1 MSQEIQ
7 LKSTFSSK
15 RFRRSFWMVTL
26 VGFLMF
32 AGLQAFAQLTTA
44 DIIGTVRDA
53 SGAVVPNAKVTLQRI
68 ETHQDATTTSD
79 SAGNYTF
86 TFLVPGHYSV
96 RVEATGFKTVTI
108 PNLAV
113 SAGDRA
119 RADAALPVGQASET
133 IEVVAQTPLLQTDN
147 ATVSSTIDNTAV
159 QDLPLNGRN
168 FVQLVQLAPGA
179 NEGPGN
185 GLTSGNRPDDRR
197 STNGLSVN
205 GFDDVLNNELIDG
218 IDNNERIIGTIGV
231 KPSIESIQEVNV
243 ETNNYS
249 PEIGRTAGGVIN
261 VITKSGT
268 NAFHGSA
275 YEYLRNDK
283 FDSKFVTSTVG
294 AKPELRQNQ
303 YGGSIG
309 GPIRKDKTFFFFD
322 YEGSRNVQG
331 KTYQSTVP
339 TQAQYN
345 DIQTN
350 NGLGLLAQA
359 VATGNLPAGLKVD
372 PIALNY
378 LKMYPAPNAPGI
390 TNNYVTNPRRTQYG
404 STYDARVDQK
414 FDANNNLYARWTYND
429 VATYTP
435 AALANV
441 VNGLIAGGG
450 RWNFS
455 GPSTGKANQLAAYFT
470 HVFTTN
476 TLLQLRVAGTN
487 IDLYSQPTNNGT
499 NGDTKMGWGPNM
511 DYSSTIS
518 GLTPIYMGA
527 FPDIGD
533 GQYVPL
539 RDVDNTFQYDGTV
552 SYHHANHD
560 IKYGASLIR
569 RQARNIQSAAPYGTY
584 SFGLGT
590 DSYIFND
597 ANGVA
602 LATPASATDAQHKV
616 SNLASI
622 LVGAYTDHSRNV
634 DITPPDY
641 RAWEPSFFVQDTF
654 KATRKLT
661 VVYGLRYDYFAPFTE
676 AHNGIANF
684 DYTTAAAIGTTAA
697 VNNAW
702 QVAGVNGVSA
712 SAGIKSDYKNFAPRL
727 GFTYEIANGMV
738 LRGGFG
744 MSYFP
749 GNYTSNSDLKN
760 APFVSVYSPN
770 CASPLA
776 NGIVSGLIPK
786 LPTGTVTINAAC
798 TDAFATFDAGLPAP
812 VAQTINSP
820 NLSFIAEDPNLKMG
834 VAKQFNLSL
843 QKSFGPNVITAG
855 YVGVRGSHL
864 PDVLNDI
871 NLPAPNN
878 DKTTLRPLAT
888 LLPNLS
894 SVGWYGSAGKST
906 YDGLQTSFQRRLS
919 SGLTAS
925 LNYTWAH
932 ALDNV
937 VGLSEEGDQGY
948 GNASPANITA
958 VEYGNADNDIR
969 HRFAAT
975 VTYALPF
982 GKGLQGAKKMLLG
995 GWQTNAIMAWQTGH
1009 AFTVENNGADGGTGN
1024 RALPYYSN
1032 VGADRPNM
1040 FPIGTNVTAPAGAS
1054 CQNAFG
1060 YMFCPQALGTVGN
1073 EQRNALHG
1081 PGFHHVDLSLFKE
1094 FALRERVKL
1103 QFRAEAYNFTNT
1115 PSWTVNNQNNGN
1127 ELLGTGNFG
1136 KVTDADPNYT
1146 PREFQ
1151 FALKL
1156 TF

>member
-1 MSQEIQ
+1 MLITAL
-7 LKSTFSSK
+7 LKSISPV
-15 RFRRSFWMVTL
+15 RRMRRPLWLLIAVL
-26 VGFLMF
+26 GFVAF

-44 DIIGTVRDA
+44 DVIGTVRDA
-53 SGAVVPNAKVTLQRI
+53 SGALVTNAKVTLHHV
-68 ETHQDATTTSD
+68 ETNQNTDGATD
-79 SAGNYTF
+79 SAGNFAF

-96 RVEATGFKTVTI
+96 RVEAPGFKVVTI
-108 PNLAV
+108 PNLAI

-119 RADAALPVGQASET
+119 RADATLPIGQASET
-133 IEVVAQTPLLQTDN
+133 VEVVAQSPLLQTDN
-147 ATVSSTIDNTAV
+147 ATISSTIDQSAV

-205 GFDDVLNNELIDG
+205 GFDDVLNNEIIDG

-231 KPSIESIQEVNV
+231 KPSIESIQEVTV
-243 ETNNYS
+243 QTNNYA
-249 PEIGRTAGGVIN
+249 PEIGRTAGGVVN

-268 NAFHGSA
+268 NNFHGSA
-275 YEYLRNDK
+275 YEYLRNDL

-303 YGGSIG
+303 FGASIG

-331 KTYQSTVP
+331 KTYKSTVP
-339 TQAQYN
+339 TLAQYN
-345 DIQTN
+345 DIHN
-350 NGLGLLAQA
+350 NGGLGILAQA
-359 VATGNLPAGLKVD
+359 KATGNLPSEVGPYTVD

-378 LKMYPAPNAPGI
+378 LKMYPAPNAPGDNGGL
-390 TNNYVTNPRRTQYG
+390 TNNYIVNPRRTQFG
-404 STYDARVDQK
+404 STYDARIDQK
-414 FDANNNLYARWTYND
+414 FNSNNNMYGRWTYND

-435 AALANV
+435 AALPNV

-455 GPSTGKANQLAAYFT
+455 GPSTGKANQLALYFT

-476 TLLQLRVAGTN
+476 TLLQLRAAGTRIN
-487 IDLYSQPTNNGT
+487 LFSQPTNNGT
-499 NGDTKMGWGPNM
+499 NGDTKMGWGTNM
-511 DYSSTIS
+511 NYSDAIT

-539 RDVDNTFQYDGTV
+539 QDIDNNFQYDGTV
-552 SYHHANHD
+552 SYHHGNHD
-560 IKYGASLIR
+560 IKYGAGMIR
-569 RQARNIQSAAPYGTY
+569 RQARNVQSAAPYGTY
-584 SFGLGT
+584 SFGLAT
-590 DSYIFND
+590 DSFVYLDPLNPTVGT
-597 ANGVA
+597 N
-602 LATPASATDAQHKV
+602 ATDAQHKV
-616 SNLASI
+616 NNLASI
-622 LVGAYTDHSRNV
+622 LVGAFTDHSRNV

-641 RAWEPSFFVQDTF
+641 RAWETDFFVQDTF
-654 KATRKLT
+654 KVNHKLT
-661 VVYGLRYDYFAPFTE
+661 VIYGLRYDYYAPFTE
-676 AHNGIANF
+676 AHNRISNF
-684 DYTTAAAIGTTAA
+684 DFTTAAAVGTVAA

-702 QVAGVNGVSA
+702 QIAGVNGVSA
-712 SAGIKSDYKNFAPRL
+712 SAGIKPDRKNFAPRL
-727 GFTYEIANGMV
+727 GFTYEVANGMI

-770 CASPLA
+770 CLSPLA
-776 NGIVSGLIPK
+776 FAILDNYGQAKSPV
-786 LPTGTVTINAAC
+786 C
-798 TDAFATFDAGLPAP
+798 TDAYSTFDAGLPTP
-812 VAQTINSP
+812 VGQTIKSD

-834 VAKQFNLSL
+834 VAKQFNLSI
-843 QKSFGPNVITAG
+843 QKSFGANVLTVG
-855 YVGVRGSHL
+855 YVGVRATHL
-864 PDVLNDI
+864 PQVLNDI
-871 NLPAPNN
+871 NLPGPNN
-878 DKTTLRPLAT
+878 DPTVTRPLANVAK
-888 LLPNLS
+888 NLAA
-894 SVGWYGSAGKST
+894 VGWYASNGKSA

-919 SGLTAS
+919 SGLTTN

-932 ALDNV
+932 ALSNV
-937 VGLSEEGDQGY
+937 VGLSEEGDQGFA
-948 GNASPANITA
+948 NAWPSNIGS

-982 GKGLQGAKKMLLG
+982 GKGMQGAKKMLLG

-1009 AFTVENNGADGGTGN
+1009 AFTVENNGAYGGTGN
-1024 RALPYYSN
+1024 RALPYFSN

-1040 FPIGTNVTAPAGAS
+1040 YDLGKGVAS
-1054 CQNAFG
+1054 DPTLPCMQAFG
-1060 YMFCPQALGTVGN
+1060 HDFCPQTLGTMGN
-1073 EQRNALHG
+1073 EGRNQLHG
-1081 PGFHHVDLSLFKE
+1081 PGFHHVDLSLFKDFPIKE
-1094 FALRERVKL
+1094 SVKL

-1115 PSWTVNNQNNGN
+1115 PSWTVNNQNNQN
-1127 ELLGTGNFG
+1127 TLLGTGTFG
-1136 KVTDADPNYT
+1136 KIVDADPNYT
-1146 PREFQ
+1146 PRVLQ
-1151 FALKL
+1151 FALKV

>member
-1 MSQEIQ
+1 M
-7 LKSTFSSK
+7 
-15 RFRRSFWMVTL
+15 
-26 VGFLMF
+26 
-32 AGLQAFAQLTTA
+32 
-44 DIIGTVRDA
+44 
-53 SGAVVPNAKVTLQRI
+53 
-68 ETHQDATTTSD
+68 
-79 SAGNYTF
+79 
-86 TFLVPGHYSV
+86 
-96 RVEATGFKTVTI
+96 
-108 PNLAV
+108 
-113 SAGDRA
+113 
-119 RADAALPVGQASET
+119 
-133 IEVVAQTPLLQTDN
+133 EVVAQTPLLQTDN
-147 ATVSSTIDNTAV
+147 ATISSTIDQSAV

-231 KPSIESIQEVNV
+231 KPSVESIQEVTV
-243 ETNNYS
+243 QTNNYA
-249 PEIGRTAGGVIN
+249 PEIGRTAGGVVN
-261 VITKSGT
+261 VITKSGS

-275 YEYLRNDK
+275 YEYLRNDI
-283 FDSKFVTSTVG
+283 FDAKFVTSTVG

-303 YGGSIG
+303 FGGSIG

-331 KTYQSTVP
+331 RTFTSTVP
-339 TQAQYN
+339 TLAQYN
-345 DIQTN
+345 DIHNN
-350 NGLGLLAQA
+350 NGANIIAQA
-359 VATGNLPAGLKVD
+359 QATGNLPSTLNGVAYTPVID

-390 TNNYVTNPRRTQYG
+390 NGGLTNNFVVNPRRTQFG
-404 STYDARVDQK
+404 STYDARVDHR
-414 FDANNNLYARWTYND
+414 FNTNNNIYGRWTYND
-429 VATYTP
+429 VTTYTP
-435 AALANV
+435 AALPNV

-455 GPSTGKANQLAAYFT
+455 GPSTGKANQLAFYYT
-470 HVFTTN
+470 HVFTSN
-476 TLLQLRVAGTN
+476 TLLQLKVAGTN

-511 DYSSTIS
+511 NYSSAIT

-539 RDVDNTFQYDGTV
+539 RDVDNTFQYAGTV
-552 SYHHANHD
+552 SHHHGNHD
-560 IKYGASLIR
+560 LKFGATLIR

-584 SFGLGT
+584 SFGLPS
-590 DSYIFND
+590 DSYTFIDPTTGLPYAAVGTN
-597 ANGVA
+597 
-602 LATPASATDAQHKV
+602 LAVPSNASDAQRKV
-616 SNLASI
+616 NNLASI
-622 LVGAYTDHSRNV
+622 LTGAFTDHSRNV
-634 DITPPDY
+634 NITPPDY

-654 KATRKLT
+654 KVTRKLT
-661 VVYGLRYDYFAPFTE
+661 VVYGLRYDYFGPFTE
-676 AHNGIANF
+676 AHNQLANF
-684 DYTTAAAIGTTAA
+684 DFKTAAAIGTPAA
-697 VNNAW
+697 VANAW
-702 QVAGVNGVSA
+702 QVAGVNGVST
-712 SAGIKSDYKNFAPRL
+712 SAGIKPDYTNFAPRL
-727 GFTYEIANGMV
+727 GFTYEVASGMV

-760 APFVSVYSPN
+760 APFVSVYTPN

-776 NGIVSGLIPK
+776 SGIVGQVNQNMPTLYPAAATAGK
-786 LPTGTVTINAAC
+786 LPSITINAAC
-798 TDAFATFDAGLPAP
+798 TDAYATFGAGLPVP
-812 VAQTINSP
+812 VPQTINSP
-820 NLSFIAEDPNLKMG
+820 NLSFISKDPNLKMG

-843 QKSFGPNVITAG
+843 QKAFGANVVTAG
-855 YVGVRGSHL
+855 YVGVRGTHL
-864 PDVLNDI
+864 PQVFNDI

-878 DKTTLRPLAT
+878 SASVTRPLAT

-894 SVGWYGSAGKST
+894 SVGWYGSNGKSS

-919 SGLTAS
+919 NGLTAN
-925 LNYTWAH
+925 LNYTWSH
-932 ALDNV
+932 ALNNV

-948 GNASPANITA
+948 GNAWPANIDA
-958 VEYGNADNDIR
+958 VEWGNADNDIR

-982 GKGLQGAKKMLLG
+982 GKNMRGAKKMLLG

-1009 AFTVENNGADGGTGN
+1009 AFTVQNDGGYGPTQN
-1024 RALPYYSN
+1024 RALPYFSN
-1032 VGADRPNM
+1032 VGRDRPNM
-1040 FPIGTNVTAPAGAS
+1040 YPLGKGIAS
-1054 CQNAFG
+1054 DPSLPCLQAFG
-1060 YMFCPQALGTVGN
+1060 YDFCPQTLGTMGN
-1073 EQRNALHG
+1073 EPRNALHG
-1081 PGFHHVDLSLFKE
+1081 PGFHHVDMSLFKE
-1094 FALRERVKL
+1094 FPIRESLKL

-1127 ELLGTGNFG
+1127 TLLGNGSFG
-1136 KVTDADPNYT
+1136 KIVDADPNYT
-1146 PREFQ
+1146 PRVMQ
-1151 FALKL
+1151 FALKV